1 MSHLDPQKGHVQ
13 HPPLRWFPINS
24 DPGSKAYRRCSLQ
37 NWDSALKKRTPNSLQ
52 KSAQSSKKGPPSL
65 QESAQSSA
73 MLSRFPPKSQL
84 PRPWEFAAQR
94 KSTGNGGSRTVPSEN
109 PAPVL
114 RFSPDNRNETKKN
127 TCFSPWFLIRLPKKK
142 SAEKNAMSSF
152 LWFQCGARGAASATT
167 VRISRLTPFGRATS
181 CWASWECGECEASLA
196 SYRKP
201 GKKTKNGALVR
212 VGTKRTTHVLSGI
225 NPFNDLRRL
234 V

>member
-1 MSHLDPQKGHVQ
+1 MFPPKLGFGTQKKDPQLSPKIR
-13 HPPLRWFPINS
+13 P
-24 DPGSKAYRRCSLQ
+24 KLQ
-37 NWDSALKKRTPNSLQ
+37 KRTPISPRIRPKFRNAFAKPPQ
-52 KSAQSSKKGPPSL
+52 ISAT
-65 QESAQSSA
+65 SA
-73 MLSRFPPKSQL
+73 MGICSPAKEHWEWRVSHRSIRK
-84 PRPWEFAAQR
+84 PRA
-94 KSTGNGGSRTVPSEN
+94 
-109 PAPVL
+109 VL